1 MAAKELKMLING
13 ELVSGASSF
22 DVINPS
28 TAKGDH
34 ATAPLHTRTSSDT
47 MSVCGGGVCGMAK

>member
-34 ATAPLHTRTSSDT
+34 APAPLQTRTSSDT
-47 MSVCGGGVCGMAK
+47 MSCVTVVSL